1 VRGPVVANG
10 YDSTNAGQR
19 VRVIRDSG
27 SGAVGPDRALAWVI
41 VVHRVYLHLRVPA
54 KILMPTM
61 RNQTLVLALVGFSF
75 IVPGCSSA
83 KVAINDAPLPVG
95 QSTPSKN
102 FTTADIAKLKWIEGT
117 WRGMDGD
124 KPFYERYKIEE
135 TAMVV
140 ESLKADGS
148 VDGVPERFELKEG
161 EFGKGEGD
169 QRSAASEITA
179 DHIQF
184 VPAVPG
190 KLNNFRF
197 ERQSNNTWR
206 AVLDWPAKGDK
217 PARQK
222 IYIMEPWKP

>member
-1 VRGPVVANG
+1 
-10 YDSTNAGQR
+10 
-19 VRVIRDSG
+19 
-27 SGAVGPDRALAWVI
+27 
-41 VVHRVYLHLRVPA
+41 
-54 KILMPTM
+54 M
-61 RNQTLVLALVGFSF
+61 RSQTLLVVLVGVSF
-75 IVPGCSSA
+75 IVAGCSRA
-83 KVAINDAPLPVG
+83 KVANNDTRPPVAHA
-95 QSTPSKN
+95 TPSKN
-102 FTTADIAKLKWIEGT
+102 FTAADVAKLKWIEGT

-135 TAMVV
+135 TAMIV
-140 ESLKADGS
+140 ETLRADGS
-148 VDGVPERFELKEG
+148 VNGEPDRFELKDG
-161 EFGKGEGD
+161 EFGKDEGD
-169 QRSAASEITA
+169 ERSAASEITA

-197 ERQSNNTWR
+197 ERQPNKTWR